1 MAPSILRLGTQCFGI
16 YDDLNTTFLTSG
28 LDELSLDRFNDT
40 DTEYPELI
48 INNFEFDSKS
58 GVQTLNVSGVA
69 TDNEE
74 IEYVY
79 FTFHNNEYF
88 FNLY

>member
-1 MAPSILRLGTQCFGI
+1 MH
-16 YDDLNTTFLTSG
+16 DELNIIFLTSG
-28 LDELSLDRFNDT
+28 LDDLSLDRINNT

-69 TDNEE
+69 IDNQA

-79 FTFHNNEYF
+79 FNFENNSTFK
-88 FNLY
+88 LY